1 MFLIVKQWICC
12 SVDFEVHIC
21 VFSPRQLGTSAG
33 NLHTSWCF
41 NLQNSYWISLYYIT
55 FWRQHL
61 FTCLCY
67 SSSWNDRSKKA
78 KVHCVVKQHYH
89 LPNLPCLFWLA
100 LFFWVLQKTLNSLHL
115 FNPFSSQQYKILT
128 SVLNNPYF
136 FSTTGSR
143 RWISSNIDMPLAQ
156 LCTLKKGSNKKRQ
169 INNRAAKQTN

>member
-1 MFLIVKQWICC
+1 MFFILKQWICC

-67 SSSWNDRSKKA
+67 SSSWNDCSKKA

-100 LFFWVLQKTLNSLHL
+100 LFFEFCKRPWIPSICSTHFL
-115 FNPFSSQQYKILT
+115 PSSIKFWP
-128 SVLNNPYF
+128 V
-136 FSTTGSR
+136 
-143 RWISSNIDMPLAQ
+143 
-156 LCTLKKGSNKKRQ
+156 C
-169 INNRAAKQTN
+169 